1 MPCDMSKYTRAF
13 IRGKNKVAQNEI
25 QKKTCGFSYSKY
37 MANLEAFHW
46 VISSSI
52 NLLFLRVEKI
62 HSNLI
67 FVRKTFYSTS
77 VSKFQWQVC
86 SNKLQTSQVGGKKI
100 QSNYISWIWTTEEKK
115 FASRFEEETRRHSF
129 NSPMDLASPISK
141 IGYRQNAHLLHKNTI
156 LSK

>member
-62 HSNLI
+62 HSNLS
-67 FVRKTFYSTS
+67 FVRKSYHSTS

-86 SNKLQTSQVGGKKI
+86 SNKLQTSQEVGGKKNSEQLYFMNMNNRGKKNLHLDLKKRQEDI
-100 QSNYISWIWTTEEKK
+100 ALILPWIW
-115 FASRFEEETRRHSF
+115 
-129 NSPMDLASPISK
+129 L
-141 IGYRQNAHLLHKNTI
+141 RQLVR
-156 LSK
+156 